1 MTYSHI
7 SCFILCLKS
16 SRGDIDDQYAP
27 PYAVFCAL
35 GDCLPAENVQPWF
48 VGSPPPFNTMSDE
61 EVEALLVEMEPDIR
75 AAERDMREIE
85 LLEVLPALG
94 GLSVCSFLFI
104 IIGTSDAKG

>member
-1 MTYSHI
+1 
-7 SCFILCLKS
+7 
-16 SRGDIDDQYAP
+16 
-27 PYAVFCAL
+27 
-35 GDCLPAENVQPWF
+35 
-48 VGSPPPFNTMSDE
+48 MSDE